1 MEFSITANQIMGFCA
16 LVTALW
22 GIWKIVKEIKKP
34 NEDLKKTVEK
44 HEQLLTNDNTR
55 LEDIENSNKMMLQ
68 CLLVMINHNITG
80 NGIDKLKETRDE
92 LQEFL
97 IKK

>member
-1 MEFSITANQIMGFCA
+1 MEFSITATQIMGFCA

-34 NEDLKKTVEK
+34 NDDLKKTVEK
-44 HEQLLTNDNTR
+44 HDALLDNDNRR
-55 LEDIENSNKMMLQ
+55 LKEIEDSNKMMLQ

>member
-92 LQEFL
+92 LAN
-97 IKK
+97 

>member
-92 LQEFL
+92 LQEYL

>member
-1 MEFSITANQIMGFCA
+1 MEFSITSTQIIGFCA